1 MALAIPGVT
10 DGTVHDPARDMPGR
24 ASINVDPVEQGM
36 FNYKIVDSTLPA
48 NVYLFYCQTC
58 IDIHY
63 LNLSQSTPPSEKIT

>member
-48 NVYLFYCQTC
+48 NVYLFYCQ
-58 IDIHY
+58 
-63 LNLSQSTPPSEKIT
+63 N